1 MKEKQTMTLTQLFIE
16 EYLEKKERVEELEKE
31 NHRLVKAL
39 KCAMNIVDDS
49 RKMIDSLEIERSGEN
64 GEYIYVRRFLDKRDD
79 YFKLFETELE
89 DREKMKKKEEEKT
102 EEKED
107 DHVEEVVDKDTEEE
121 TTNE

>member
-31 NHRLVKAL
+31 NHRLVRAL

-49 RKMIDSLEIERSGEN
+49 RKMIDSLEIERAGEN

-89 DREKMKKKEEEKT
+89 GREKMKKKEEEKP
-102 EEKED
+102 EEKEE
-107 DHVEEVVDKDTEEE
+107 DHVEEVVEKDTEEE

>member
-1 MKEKQTMTLTQLFIE
+1 MKEKQTMTLTHLFIE

-49 RKMIDSLEIERSGEN
+49 RKMIDSLKIERCGD
-64 GEYIYVRRFLDKRDD
+64 YITVGGFLDKRD
-79 YFKLFETELE
+79 YSFELFETEIE

-107 DHVEEVVDKDTEEE
+107 DHAEEVVEKDTEEE
-121 TTNE
+121 QTNE